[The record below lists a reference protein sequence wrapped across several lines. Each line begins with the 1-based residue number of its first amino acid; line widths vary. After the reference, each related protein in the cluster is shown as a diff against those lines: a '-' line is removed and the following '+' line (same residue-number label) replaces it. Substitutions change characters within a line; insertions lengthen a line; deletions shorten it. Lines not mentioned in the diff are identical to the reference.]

1 VEALIGIAQKVESH
15 VKDFSSPNDSLK
27 DLPAEVTG
35 SLLAA
40 ATDVALIVDFDG
52 TIRDVAFGSEG
63 LSKEGYED
71 WLGRRWI
78 DTVTIES
85 RPKVEALMRDVANRE
100 ATSWRHINHPSAQG
114 QDVPVLYS
122 AIRIG
127 ERDSA
132 LAVGRDL
139 RPVAALQQRLVDA
152 QQSIEREH
160 WRLRQVEVRY
170 RLLFQMTSE
179 PILIVDAGTLKVTEA
194 NPAAITLFKSTGR
207 SLVGRKVVEQLD
219 DETTDSLHS
228 VLAGLQANGRADDVE
243 GRLIDGSAS
252 FVISSSLV
260 RSEDSLLYLLRL
272 GANAAGRRNGGTER
286 SSSAV
291 LKVIE
296 NGPDGLVVTNMDG
309 VILTANPAFLDIVQ
323 LAREDQVRD
332 QPLER
337 WFGQQGPDFNVLMAN
352 LNRRGSLRLFET
364 MLRDH
369 YGSNVDV
376 EISAVA
382 VPNGDPPCLGFM
394 IRRVNRRVSA
404 SAIAKREMPRSV
416 DQLSELV
423 GRVPLKD
430 LVREATDVIERLC
443 IEAALE
449 LTKDNRASAAEMLG
463 LSRQSLYVKLR
474 RYGLA
479 DLAADPDAQL

>member
-1 VEALIGIAQKVESH
+1 VGAFIDTAQKVQSH
-15 VKDFSSPNDSLK
+15 VKDFTTPRDSLK
-27 DLPAEVTG
+27 DLNPEVTG
-35 SLLAA
+35 SLLTA

-52 TIRDVAFGSEG
+52 TIRDLAFGSEG
-63 LSKEGYED
+63 MSKEGYAD

-85 RPKVEALMRDVANRE
+85 RPKVEALMRDVAKRE
-100 ATSWRHINHPSAQG
+100 ATTWRHINHPSSQG

-127 ERDSA
+127 QRDRA

-170 RLLFQMTSE
+170 RLLFQMSSE
-179 PILIVDAGTLKVTEA
+179 PILIVDAATLKVVEA
-194 NPAAITLFKSTGR
+194 NPAALNLFIGTGR
-207 SLVGRKVVEQLD
+207 SLVGRKLAEQLD
-219 DETTDSLHS
+219 GPSMDALMG

-243 GRLIDGSAS
+243 GRLIDGPISV
-252 FVISSSLV
+252 VISSSLV
-260 RSEDSLLYLLRL
+260 RSEDSLLYLLRIS
-272 GANAAGRRNGGTER
+272 AEPPSRGTGTADR
-286 SSSAV
+286 SNSAV

-296 NGPDGLVVTNMDG
+296 NGPDALVVTTLDG
-309 VILTANPAFLDIVQ
+309 AILTANPAFLEIVQ
-323 LAREDQVRD
+323 LAREDQVRG
-332 QPLER
+332 QPFER
-337 WFGQQGPDFNVLMAN
+337 WFGQQGPDFSVLMAN
-352 LNRRGSLRLFET
+352 LNRRGALRLFET
-364 MLRDH
+364 VLRDD
-369 YGSNVDV
+369 YGMSVDV

-394 IRRVNRRVSA
+394 IRRVNRRVTTS
-404 SAIAKREMPRSV
+404 SIAKREMPRSV

-479 DLAADPDAQL
+479 DSAGDADSQP

>member
-1 VEALIGIAQKVESH
+1 MRAFIATAQKVESL
-15 VKDFSSPNDSLK
+15 VKDFTSPRDSLK
-27 DLPAEVTG
+27 DLNPEIAG
-35 SLLAA
+35 SLLTA

-52 TIRDVAFGSEG
+52 TIRDLAFGSEG
-63 LSKEGYED
+63 MSKEGYEV

-85 RPKVEALMRDVANRE
+85 RPKVEALMRDVAKRD
-100 ATSWRHINHPSAQG
+100 ATSWRHINHPSSQG

-127 ERDSA
+127 QGDRA

-139 RPVAALQQRLVDA
+139 RPVAALQQRLIDA

-170 RLLFQMTSE
+170 RLLFQMSTE
-179 PILIVDAGTLKVTEA
+179 PILIVDASTLRVAEA
-194 NPAAITLFKSTGR
+194 NPAASNLFIGTGR
-207 SLVGRKVVEQLD
+207 SLVGRKLSEQLD
-219 DETTDSLHS
+219 GPSMDALTG
-228 VLAGLQANGRADDVE
+228 VLAGMQTNGRADDVE
-243 GRLIDGSAS
+243 ARLVDAPVS

-260 RSEDSLLYLLRL
+260 RSEESLLYLLRFSTKAV
-272 GANAAGRRNGGTER
+272 GQGNGPAER
-286 SSSAV
+286 SNSAV

-296 NGPDGLVVTNMDG
+296 NGPDALVVTSLEG
-309 VILTANPAFLDIVQ
+309 VILTANPAFLELVQ
-323 LAREDQVRD
+323 LAREDQVRG
-332 QPLER
+332 QSFER
-337 WFGQQGPDFNVLMAN
+337 WFGQQGPDFSVLMAN

-364 MLRDH
+364 TLRDD
-369 YGSNVDV
+369 YGMTGDV

-394 IRRVNRRVSA
+394 IRRVNRRVTA
-404 SAIAKREMPRSV
+404 STIAKREMPRSV

-474 RYGLA
+474 RYGMA
-479 DLAADPDAQL
+479 DLTSDPESQL

>member
-1 VEALIGIAQKVESH
+1 VRAFIATAQKVESL
-15 VKDFSSPNDSLK
+15 VKDFTSPRDSLK
-27 DLPAEVTG
+27 DLNPEIAG
-35 SLLAA
+35 SLLTA

-52 TIRDVAFGSEG
+52 TIRDLAFGSEG
-63 LSKEGYED
+63 MSKEGYEV

-85 RPKVEALMRDVANRE
+85 RPKVEALMRDVAKRD
-100 ATSWRHINHPSAQG
+100 ATSWRHINHPSSQG

-127 ERDSA
+127 QGDRA

-139 RPVAALQQRLVDA
+139 RPVAALQQRLIDA

-170 RLLFQMTSE
+170 RLLFQMSTE
-179 PILIVDAGTLKVTEA
+179 PILIVDASTLRVAEA
-194 NPAAITLFKSTGR
+194 NPAASNLFIGTGR
-207 SLVGRKVVEQLD
+207 SLVGRKLSEQLD
-219 DETTDSLHS
+219 GPSMDALTG
-228 VLAGLQANGRADDVE
+228 VLAGMQTNGRADDVE
-243 GRLIDGSAS
+243 ARLVDAPVS

-260 RSEDSLLYLLRL
+260 RSEESLLYLLRFSTKAV
-272 GANAAGRRNGGTER
+272 GQGNGPAER
-286 SSSAV
+286 SNSAV

-296 NGPDGLVVTNMDG
+296 NGPDALVVTSLEG
-309 VILTANPAFLDIVQ
+309 VILTANPAFLELVQ
-323 LAREDQVRD
+323 LAREDQVRG
-332 QPLER
+332 QSFER
-337 WFGQQGPDFNVLMAN
+337 WFGQQGPDFSVLMAN

-364 MLRDH
+364 TLRDD
-369 YGSNVDV
+369 YGMTGDV

-394 IRRVNRRVSA
+394 IRRVNRRVTA
-404 SAIAKREMPRSV
+404 STIAKREMPRSV

-474 RYGLA
+474 RYGMA
-479 DLAADPDAQL
+479 DLTSDPESQL